1 MRWGLAVGPVELI
14 CLLAH
19 VGFRYATTYKQQAL
33 AAPSGQRLILE
44 EEQAALDEV
53 SIIRV

>member
-53 SIIRV
+53 SIIWV